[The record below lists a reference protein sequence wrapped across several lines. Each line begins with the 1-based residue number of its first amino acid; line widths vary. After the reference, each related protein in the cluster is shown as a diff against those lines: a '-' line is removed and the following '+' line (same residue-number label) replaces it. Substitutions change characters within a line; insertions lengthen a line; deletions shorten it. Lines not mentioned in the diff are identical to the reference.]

1 MVQINHQKEQ
11 QRLTALY
18 ASKSDAEL
26 AELALDQK
34 NLTEDALSV
43 LESEFLRRDLPFKRQ
58 NLAPIADAEDVKLV
72 ALHRFR
78 DLPGALVAKGLLDS
92 AGIKCFLSDENTV
105 RMDWL
110 WSNALGGIRLW
121 VREDDLAESVA
132 LLGHDFSSESEITDS
147 ADSQ

>member
-11 QRLTALY
+11 QRLAALY

-26 AELALDQK
+26 AELALDQE

-43 LESEFLRRDLPFKRQ
+43 LESEFLRRGLRFERQ

-72 ALHRFR
+72 ALRRFR

>member
-72 ALHRFR
+72 ALRRFR

-110 WSNALGGIRLW
+110 WSNALGGVRLW
-121 VREDDLAESVA
+121 VREDDLAESAA